1 MADMK
6 APPCPQKFHPHGAV
20 ENSWNPGECQ
30 RNLVANKNSFQPDD
44 V

>member
-1 MADMK
+1 MADIK
-6 APPCPQKFHPHGAV
+6 APPQPQNFHPLVAV
-20 ENSWNPGECQ
+20 ENSWIPGECQ